1 MFKICF
7 FLGLVVVVIFSVL
20 IANWLCNSFEFPK
33 IKYRDF
39 RKYYKLN
46 PERWYCGLHT
56 VRYQMSD
63 GSGELF
69 NFGPIGFYRYK
80 LWQHKI
86 DLAEKR
92 KARAESMQRFLD
104 DINKT
109 EAENVSE

>member
-1 MFKICF
+1 MFEICL
-7 FLGLVVVVIFSVL
+7 FLGLTVVVIFSVL
-20 IANWLCNSFEFPK
+20 IIYWLSNSCGFPK

-56 VRYQMSD
+56 VRYEMSD

-69 NFGPIGFYRYK
+69 NFGLIGFYRYK

-92 KARAESMQRFLD
+92 KECAESMQRFLD
-104 DINKT
+104 DVNKT
-109 EAENVSE
+109 EAEND